1 MLHSCYILCMHI
13 FSVNLSKIV
22 HAYIINVMLNLEYTL
37 ECVKQ
42 WAITAGDYQLS
53 HFRVS
58 DFDVAVKLNESDIV
72 TSVDKQTETIIIN
85 CIRKEFSDHDI
96 LSEESGES
104 IQGRSDYLWVIDPLD
119 GTTNYST
126 GLPIF
131 AVSIALKY
139 KGVTQLGVV
148 YAPRLGE
155 MFAAIRGKGA
165 ELNGKAIN
173 CKTNTYMSRAVVST
187 GFPIDKNQNPDNN
200 MDNLARILPLVR
212 GVRRLGSAAIDI
224 CYVAAGVLDGY
235 WELNLHEWDVAAAL
249 LIAEESGAR
258 YSYFRQDRGVSVA
271 VASDGI
277 FDELMKSLSDRPYE
291 NE

>member
-1 MLHSCYILCMHI
+1 
-13 FSVNLSKIV
+13 
-22 HAYIINVMLNLEYTL
+22 MLNLEYTL